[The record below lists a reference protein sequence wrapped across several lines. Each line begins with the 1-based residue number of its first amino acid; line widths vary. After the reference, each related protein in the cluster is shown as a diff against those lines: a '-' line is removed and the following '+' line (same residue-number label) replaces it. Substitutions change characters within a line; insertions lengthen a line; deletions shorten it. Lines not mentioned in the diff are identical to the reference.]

1 MESELSEVILVKVT
15 NTISS
20 QTSNWNF
27 VNYVEVPFPER

>member
-1 MESELSEVILVKVT
+1 MDSKLGKVILFKGT

-20 QTSNWNF
+20 QTSNRNF